1 MIYTFQITGN
11 PPMCKVYSNGTII
24 DQSGPWESVESAQT
38 WAEAYTNKLNSG
50 IIKPEEP
57 S

>member
-1 MIYTFQITGN
+1 MFTYEVSDN
-11 PPMCKVYSNGTII
+11 PPMCRIISNESVI
-24 DQSGPWESVESAQT
+24 DESGPWESVESAQT

>member
-1 MIYTFQITGN
+1 MFTYEVSDN
-11 PPMCKVYSNGTII
+11 PPMCRIMSDNKNVI
-24 DQSGPWESVESAQT
+24 DESGPWESTESAKT